1 MGSFRGG
8 GPHGSFRGARRTRI
22 GNPMSPRRNL
32 NPPERRQRLALFAL
46 VLALALGL
54 VAGAIALAPGH
65 VKVPDLR
72 GLSAAQVTRRLTRAG
87 LRAELSCAPSVT
99 VAPGVEVSQA
109 PGAHASV
116 RSGTTVQVVTASTPR
131 WREVT
136 SLSGQTAGRS
146 VAFRVRGRRWR
157 LVYSMSYQ
165 GTCTFVFFCSG
176 PSARVIA
183 LRSGQT
189 VDGFDL
195 SDGSSQI
202 RELRRRSGPLP
213 GQGAAG
219 FGHRRLAHQRA

>member
-1 MGSFRGG
+1 
-8 GPHGSFRGARRTRI
+8 
-22 GNPMSPRRNL
+22 MSPRRNL

-87 LRAELSCAPSVT
+87 LRAELSSAPSVT

-109 PGAHASV
+109 PGAPSVTVAPGVEVSQAPGAPASV

-157 LVYSMSYQ
+157 LVYSMTRARARS
-165 GTCTFVFFCSG
+165 CS
-176 PSARVIA
+176 SAR
-183 LRSGQT
+183 G
-189 VDGFDL
+189 
-195 SDGSSQI
+195 
-202 RELRRRSGPLP
+202 
-213 GQGAAG
+213 
-219 FGHRRLAHQRA
+219 RARG

>member
-1 MGSFRGG
+1 
-8 GPHGSFRGARRTRI
+8 
-22 GNPMSPRRNL
+22 MSPRRNL

-87 LRAELSCAPSVT
+87 LRAELSSAPSVT

-109 PGAHASV
+109 PGAPA
-116 RSGTTVQVVTASTPR
+116 SGTTVQVVTASTPR

-157 LVYSMSYQ
+157 LVYSMTRARARS
-165 GTCTFVFFCSG
+165 CS
-176 PSARVIA
+176 SAR
-183 LRSGQT
+183 G
-189 VDGFDL
+189 
-195 SDGSSQI
+195 
-202 RELRRRSGPLP
+202 
-213 GQGAAG
+213 
-219 FGHRRLAHQRA
+219 RARG